1 MLFCP
6 VDSVQSLLEGIF
18 LSGGHNRYQNIL
30 DSSFSYAYTSFV
42 MRRTGLLLMF
52 FCGLFAAVKPA
63 TAQTWTQTSAPSNNN
78 WVAVA
83 SSADGSKLIAAGMP
97 CIYCISTNSGSTW
110 ITNTQPQKGSSYGSW
125 FSIASSA
132 DGTKLVGIS
141 FNTIWASTNSGITWF
156 SNSVPGVSAFISV
169 TLSADGTKLVA
180 VESLNTSPGSIYTS
194 TNLGVTLTQTTA
206 PTNFWTSVASSA
218 DGTKLVAAATTST
231 HGGPIYTSTNSGLT
245 WALTGAPTNIGW
257 QTVASSADGSKL
269 LAGSAVSFT
278 PGLGY
283 GGIYTS
289 TNFGITWTSNHV
301 PAAQWQSVAS
311 SADGTK
317 LVAVSIEPMGWIYTS
332 TNSGTIWVSN
342 NVPNNGW
349 YSVASSSDG
358 DKLVAAE
365 LAIYPSFTPGYI
377 YTSQT
382 TPSPQLTLTP
392 KIGNYILSWIIP
404 STNFVMQYT
413 CDLPATNWVTL
424 TNTPTLNLTSLQ
436 NQVSFSP
443 SISNSRS
450 FYRLRSQ

>member
-1 MLFCP
+1 
-6 VDSVQSLLEGIF
+6 
-18 LSGGHNRYQNIL
+18 
-30 DSSFSYAYTSFV
+30 
-42 MRRTGLLLMF
+42 MF

-125 FSIASSA
+125 ISIASSA

-317 LVAVSIEPMGWIYTS
+317 LVAVAIEPRGLIYSS
-332 TNSGTIWVSN
+332 TNSGATWVSN
-342 NVPNNGW
+342 NVPNDGW
-349 YSVASSSDG
+349 HSVASSADG
-358 DKLVAAE
+358 NQLVAASIVNESFKPGSIYISRQKTSKVFAICYE
-365 LAIYPSFTPGYI
+365 LKSPGKNYGPFFEAIKNSAKWCHFPDSTWLI
-377 YTSQT
+377 YTSE
-382 TPSPQLTLTP
+382 TP
-392 KIGNYILSWIIP
+392 
-404 STNFVMQYT
+404 
-413 CDLPATNWVTL
+413 AE
-424 TNTPTLNLTSLQ
+424 
-436 NQVSFSP
+436 
-443 SISNSRS
+443 ISNQLSPHIVEGDYLLIIEVRKN
-450 FYRLRSQ
+450 FNGCLPKEAWNWIDQHVTQQ